1 MLSCLTESF
10 KFREKYVWYLS
21 VGISLKIKFYELLK
35 VPVLLKLELTYG
47 FIKTQDVFDS
57 FTSSKLKTWNLKI
70 KAKKIQEGILKLL

>member
-10 KFREKYVWYLS
+10 KFRKKYVWYLS